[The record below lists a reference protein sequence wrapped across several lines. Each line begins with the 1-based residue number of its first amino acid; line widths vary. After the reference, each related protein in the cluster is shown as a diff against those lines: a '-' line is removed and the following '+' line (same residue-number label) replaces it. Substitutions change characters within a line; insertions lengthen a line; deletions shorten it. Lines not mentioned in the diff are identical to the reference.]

1 MLLLKIHTSSR
12 ATKSNVFSL
21 REFKLFLGL
30 ELIINSFIRYF
41 NIIYLWSKELFVHV
55 YILVFVYIYNIWKF

>member
-1 MLLLKIHTSSR
+1 MLLLKFILHLELQ
-12 ATKSNVFSL
+12 KVPFFSL

-30 ELIINSFIRYF
+30 ELIINSSIRYF
-41 NIIYLWSKELFVHV
+41 NFINLWSKELFVHV